1 LDEKASPDLHLADP
15 RTDTVLMS
23 ESRFA
28 EPEAGFTLI
37 ELLVVMLIIGILA
50 AIALPAFLNQT
61 DKADDAKAK
70 SIAHTAEVAM
80 ETCASDNNE
89 YDEAKCDL
97 AGLAVIEPTLP
108 AGPESPV
115 EVKPEGDRYE
125 IAVTSSSTNNVFKVV
140 RAANGD
146 VTYPCEVAGGNQ
158 GGCRLTGEKTGVWG
172 S

>member
-1 LDEKASPDLHLADP
+1 LDEKAPPDLHLAD
-15 RTDTVLMS
+15 RGTDTDLMA
-23 ESRFA
+23 ERRFA
-28 EPEAGFTLI
+28 DSEAGFTLI

-50 AIALPAFLNQT
+50 AIALPAFLNQS

-70 SIAHTAEVAM
+70 ATAHTAEVAM

-89 YDEAKCDL
+89 YDETKCDR
-97 AGLAVIEPTLP
+97 AGLVAIEPSLP
-108 AGPESPV
+108 GGLGSPLEV
-115 EVKPEGDRYE
+115 EPEGDGYTIE
-125 IAVTSSSTNNVFKVV
+125 VESASTGNVFSVI